1 MGMGNGSA
9 LDADSIETSVAIL
22 RRQLGKGVHTV
33 QYKHTQGGRF
43 EERDGRPRE
52 ARVTVTPGIHQPGG
66 YFDIQWWENGDY
78 KYHYREEGLAFR
90 FGREE
95 ANENTEKPVR
105 HFHPP
110 ENRTEHRPSC
120 ITAGHPPE
128 RVTLAVLATWWAAV
142 KAGDE
147 SLLNAQDRL
156 P

>member
-9 LDADSIETSVAIL
+9 IDTDSIDASVAMM
-22 RRQLGKGVHTV
+22 RRHLGRNVSNV
-33 QYKHTQGGRF
+33 QYKHTQGGQFR
-43 EERDGRPRE
+43 ERDGRPRE
-52 ARVTVTPGIHQPGG
+52 ARVTVTPGLHQRGG

-78 KYHYREEGLAFR
+78 KYHYREEGLEFR

-95 ANENTEKPVR
+95 ANEDTERPIR

-110 ENRTEHRPSC
+110 ENLDAHRPSC
-120 ITAGHPPE
+120 TEGGHPPE
-128 RVTLAVLATWWAAV
+128 RVTLVVLATWWEAV

-147 SLLNAQDRL
+147 GPLNPQDGL